1 MVLLD
6 GAVVVVVLVDGGCRG
21 TGRWLWNVLE
31 GGYLK
36 LFASSCAFEDLSGNI

>member
-6 GAVVVVVLVDGGCRG
+6 GGGCG
-21 TGRWLWNVLE
+21 TARWLWNVLE